1 MILLLPIVLFVAA
14 AIFIAHKF
22 SPASGA
28 RKRATKAVATLKTLD
43 IDLRSQHQDIQNSIS
58 QAATSF
64 IQEVRAGRL
73 RSISLD
79 ELKKHEGGLRL
90 QALKDSGVR
99 TLADIQGWNEN
110 RISQVRGVGPKS
122 ASSIARLVY
131 ALSSASNAMPI
142 PPPMAPFALD
152 RERILLQAIYRDCW
166 FEIHLSPQRKEF
178 DDTMRLFEER
188 LTQVVATTTFS
199 RWLWGL
205 GANDTVRSGIA
216 AAATICSD
224 LEGDGSAAKLRDEIS
239 AVLATCRNVCSNRV
253 ESEVVLTDYKARKPF
268 YEWMLAKQLGNTSQL
283 GQRPTMAPFITD
295 TLHTGTAISSTLD
308 APPAPSAPS
317 PAAAQS
323 LPLADSPATDSQS
336 STPQSCAPS
345 PNKDNDLVHVEFGRV
360 VRGAAPIPQPSS
372 EIPSNLPSRAKLL
385 ADAERLVQ
393 REGQKGSFN
402 NQPQVEVLNATS
414 PKILASPVTQSL
426 GPENALTESLTM
438 FRVGAAQ
445 PTAPAQFILPANTPK
460 TSKRVRWM
468 KKGEPIIV
476 QGISITRGLLYF
488 RDEPS
493 GGEQWAIN
501 PNLQV
506 KRSDQSSEESLG
518 YYYSYF
524 GLTPEQR
531 FRYLKW
537 LSEGASSNDDP
548 GFGLLYLGGLER
560 RITQA
565 LAGHETFSAP
575 EEREDILSEISRLA
589 NLFQS
594 SQGSVTH
601 SARRLLEFIKAYG
614 LSGSTLPKLPELW
627 ERGYELP
634 PSLLYG
640 LGYLIQ
646 AKEPIPLD
654 WALRWAYLEPTFYLR
669 TPATRCRSEYE
680 TAFAYVYKERYGTGL
695 VIPPNK
701 TILKINY
708 QAMSYSSGLNGI
720 ECKFTGIPD
729 VRALTAPQQ
738 TLREIV
744 EQSTAMV
751 DSYSRFLGRNASKAG
766 SLEAYLTLPLV
777 LWPEN
782 AKQRLQE
789 IRTTIAEKLQ
799 PVPYKEF
806 LHQLGCEEELSSGRT
821 TELVKSLSNVSLG
834 FEPDVLAGA
843 KRPRPSDTVVLF
855 TLSTSDDTN
864 RTTPTYKKASLTIA
878 LAATVA
884 LADGH
889 ASDLEME
896 AVDQMISRWGHL
908 HLDLRARLRA
918 QYRFQVHQPSS
929 LASLK
934 TRLTGLTTEDRTDL
948 ALSMSALANVDG
960 VVSPEEVKLLEQVY
974 RTLELEPQMLYS
986 HLHGGAAKQ
995 WQPTPLSS
1003 PSDTSAKS
1011 SAFLDAKRIIE
1022 LRQETDAVTELL
1034 AGVFVE
1040 EETDTLAPEETLEM
1054 PKEDKSLVVGIR
1066 LPGLD
1071 MAHDKFLSLLLTNSV
1086 WSRADLLRAASESQI
1101 MLDGALERINEAA
1114 LDFSGE
1120 VLIEGDDPLYV
1131 QQSVLENAQ

>member
-1 MILLLPIVLFVAA
+1 MILILPLIALLAA
-14 AIFIAHKF
+14 GIFIAHKF
-22 SPASGA
+22 SHASRA
-28 RKRATKAVATLKTLD
+28 RERATKAVATLQTLD
-43 IDLRSQHQDIQNSIS
+43 IELRSQYQGIQNSIS

-64 IQEVRAGRL
+64 IQDVRAGRL
-73 RSISLD
+73 RSIPLD

-90 QALKDSGVR
+90 QALKDSGIR

-131 ALSSASNAMPI
+131 QLSSASNALPI
-142 PPPMAPFALD
+142 PSPTPPFALD

-178 DDTMRLFEER
+178 DNTKRLFEER
-188 LTQVVATTTFS
+188 LSQVVTTTTLA
-199 RWLWGL
+199 RWLWGF
-205 GANDTVRSGIA
+205 GAPETVRSGIA
-216 AAATICSD
+216 VAAAICSD
-224 LEGDGSAAKLRDEIS
+224 LEGDSSAAKLYEDIS
-239 AVLATCRNVCSNRV
+239 SRLATCRSVCSGRI
-253 ESEVVLTDYKARKPF
+253 ESAQVLADYETKQPI
-268 YEWMLAKQLGNTSQL
+268 YEWMLSKQLGSSGQL
-283 GQRPTMAPFITD
+283 GSR
-295 TLHTGTAISSTLD
+295 
-308 APPAPSAPS
+308 
-317 PAAAQS
+317 PAAATSMPGPLDKDSALVSSGAGRSVRAVALRAQS
-323 LPLADSPATDSQS
+323 HLASDGRIMVDSGSYRELQPLLHTEDVVSQTKDANDRLEQSHTSPRAVSEKSAEAFITFRVGVDSQS
-336 STPQSCAPS
+336 STQQF
-345 PNKDNDLVHVEFGRV
+345 V
-360 VRGAAPIPQPSS
+360 IPPHARLDPSS
-372 EIPSNLPSRAKLL
+372 MARW
-385 ADAERLVQ
+385 
-393 REGQKGSFN
+393 
-402 NQPQVEVLNATS
+402 
-414 PKILASPVTQSL
+414 
-426 GPENALTESLTM
+426 
-438 FRVGAAQ
+438 
-445 PTAPAQFILPANTPK
+445 
-460 TSKRVRWM
+460 VR
-468 KKGEPIIV
+468 KGETVTV
-476 QGISITRGLLYF
+476 QGFSISKGLFFYG
-488 RDEPS
+488 ES
-493 GGEQWAIN
+493 GSVN
-501 PNLQV
+501 
-506 KRSDQSSEESLG
+506 DQCTIDPRLSAKKEDGTSNESSV
-518 YYYSYF
+518 YYYSYATLSP
-524 GLTPEQR
+524 GQR
-531 FRYLKW
+531 FRYLSW
-537 LSEGASSNDDP
+537 LFDGALNADDA
-548 GFGLLYLGGLER
+548 GLGMLYFAGLER
-560 RITQA
+560 R
-565 LAGHETFSAP
+565 LLLLSAGQVNDAIPGEQ
-575 EEREDILSEISRLA
+575 EELLSEVARVGD
-589 NLFQS
+589 LFHGTRGAVAHYS
-594 SQGSVTH
+594 
-601 SARRLLEFIKAYG
+601 RRLVEFISAES
-614 LSGSTLPKLPELW
+614 LSGTSLPELPELW
-627 ERGYELP
+627 ERSYELP
-634 PSLLYG
+634 QSLLYG

-646 AKEPIPLD
+646 ARRPIPIE
-654 WALRWAYLEPTFYLR
+654 WALRWVYVEPTIYLR
-669 TPATRCRSEYE
+669 TPATRCKSEFE
-680 TAFAYVYKERYGTGL
+680 SAFAHVYKERLGEGL
-695 VIPPNK
+695 LIPPNK
-701 TILKINY
+701 TLLKISY
-708 QAMSYSSGLNGI
+708 HPVSYSLTGSGT
-720 ECKFTGIPD
+720 EYKFPGIPD

-744 EQSTAMV
+744 ERSTAMV

-789 IRTTIAEKLQ
+789 IQTTIAEKLQ

-855 TLSTSDDTN
+855 TLSTSDDTD

-948 ALSMSALANVDG
+948 AMSMSALANVDG
-960 VVSPEEVKLLEQVY
+960 VVFPEEVKLLEQVY

-1003 PSDTSAKS
+1003 LSDTSAKS

-1054 PKEDKSLVVGIR
+1054 RKEDKSLVVGIR

-1071 MAHDKFLSLLLTNSV
+1071 TAHDKFLSLLLTNSV

-1131 QQSVLENAQ
+1131 QQSALENAQ

>member
-1 MILLLPIVLFVAA
+1 MILLLPIVLLVAA
-14 AIFIAHKF
+14 GIFIAHKF
-22 SPASGA
+22 SPVSGA
-28 RKRATKAVATLKTLD
+28 RKRATKAVATLQTLD
-43 IDLRSQHQDIQNSIS
+43 TELRSQYQDIQNSIS

-73 RSISLD
+73 RSIPLD

-90 QALKDSGVR
+90 QALKDSGIR

-131 ALSSASNAMPI
+131 QLSSASNALPI
-142 PPPMAPFALD
+142 PSPTPPFALD

-166 FEIHLSPQRKEF
+166 FEIHLSPQRKEL
-178 DDTMRLFEER
+178 DKTTRLFEER
-188 LTQVVATTTFS
+188 LSQVVVTTTFS
-199 RWLWGL
+199 RWLWSF
-205 GANDTVRSGIA
+205 GANDTVRNGIA
-216 AAATICSD
+216 AAETICSD
-224 LEGDGSAAKLRDEIS
+224 LEGDGSAAKLRGEIS
-239 AVLATCRNVCSNRV
+239 TVLATCRNVCSNRV
-253 ESEVVLTDYKARKPF
+253 ESELVLTDYRARKPF
-268 YEWMLAKQLGNTSQL
+268 YEWALAKHLGNSGRL
-283 GQRPTMAPFITD
+283 GERPAMA
-295 TLHTGTAISSTLD
+295 TL
-308 APPAPSAPS
+308 
-317 PAAAQS
+317 
-323 LPLADSPATDSQS
+323 AT
-336 STPQSCAPS
+336 TS
-345 PNKDNDLVHVEFGRV
+345 PNKDGGVVHFEFGGV
-360 VRGAAPIPQPSS
+360 SSGAAPVLQTPS
-372 EIPSNLPSRAKLL
+372 EIPPNSLSPAKRM
-385 ADAERLVQ
+385 ADEERLDIPEQ
-393 REGQKGSFN
+393 PKTSFDN
-402 NQPQVEVLNATS
+402 GLHVEVSNAAL
-414 PKILASPVTQSL
+414 PKAIEKPISQSL
-426 GPENALTESLTM
+426 GRSDDATIESLTPL
-438 FRVGAAQ
+438 RVGAAQ
-445 PTAPAQFILPANTPK
+445 PSAPAQFILPSNTRPR
-460 TSKRVRWM
+460 TSKRVRWV
-468 KKGEPIIV
+468 KTGESITV
-476 QGISITRGLLYF
+476 QGIHITKGLFYF
-488 RDEPS
+488 DDKRP
-493 GGEQWAIN
+493 GGEQWAID

-506 KRSDQSSEESLG
+506 KRSDQSSEESPG
-518 YYYSYF
+518 YYYSYI
-524 GLTPEQR
+524 GLTPAQR
-531 FRYLKW
+531 FLYLKW
-537 LSEGASSNDDP
+537 LSEGALSNDDP
-548 GFGLLYLGGLER
+548 GFGVLYLGGLER
-560 RITQA
+560 RIIRA
-565 LAGHETFSAP
+565 LAGHETFSSP
-575 EEREDILSEISRLA
+575 EEREDLLSEISRLA
-589 NLFQS
+589 NLFQGTR
-594 SQGSVTH
+594 GSVTH

-614 LSGSTLPKLPELW
+614 LSGSTLPQLPELW

-680 TAFAYVYKERYGTGL
+680 AAFAYVYKERYETGL

-708 QAMSYSSGLNGI
+708 QPMSYSSGLTGI

-738 TLREIV
+738 ALREIV

-766 SLEAYLTLPLV
+766 SLEACLTLPLV

-789 IRTTIAEKLQ
+789 IQTTIAEKLQ

-806 LHQLGCEEELSSGRT
+806 LQQLGCEEELSSGRT
-821 TELVKSLSNVSLG
+821 AELVKSLSNVYLG

-855 TLSTSDDTN
+855 TLSTSDDTD

-896 AVDQMISRWGHL
+896 AVDQMILRWGHL

-934 TRLTGLTTEDRTDL
+934 TRLTSLTTEDRTDL

-974 RTLELEPQMLYS
+974 RTLELEPQTLYS
-986 HLHGGAAKQ
+986 HLHGGGARQ
-995 WQPTPLSS
+995 RQPAPLSS
-1003 PSDTSAKS
+1003 PSVTSANS

-1040 EETDTLAPEETLEM
+1040 EETNTLAPEETVEM
-1054 PKEDKSLVVGIR
+1054 PEEDKALAFGTR

-1071 MAHDKFLSLLLTNSV
+1071 MAHDKFLALLLTNSM

-1101 MLDGALERINEAA
+1101 MLDGALERNNEAA

-1131 QQSVLENAQ
+1131 QHSALENAQ

>member
-1 MILLLPIVLFVAA
+1 MTLLLPIVLLVAA
-14 AIFIAHKF
+14 GIFIAHKF

-28 RKRATKAVATLKTLD
+28 RKRATKVVATLQTLD
-43 IDLRSQHQDIQNSIS
+43 TELRSQHQDIQNSIS

-90 QALKDSGVR
+90 QALKDSGIR

-131 ALSSASNAMPI
+131 ALSSASNALPI
-142 PPPMAPFALD
+142 PSPRPPFALE

-178 DDTMRLFEER
+178 DDTIRLYEER
-188 LTQVVATTTFS
+188 LSQVVATTTFS

-205 GANDTVRSGIA
+205 GANETVRSGIA

-224 LEGDGSAAKLRDEIS
+224 LEDDSSAAKLRDKIS
-239 AVLATCRNVCSNRV
+239 TVLATCRNVCSNRV
-253 ESEVVLTDYKARKPF
+253 ESELVLTDYKTRKPF
-268 YEWMLAKQLGNTSQL
+268 YEWTLAKHLGNSGQL
-283 GQRPTMAPFITD
+283 GQRPAMATFM
-295 TLHTGTAISSTLD
+295 TATT
-308 APPAPSAPS
+308 AK
-317 PAAAQS
+317 
-323 LPLADSPATDSQS
+323 DSE
-336 STPQSCAPS
+336 
-345 PNKDNDLVHVEFGRV
+345 LVHVEFGRV
-360 VRGAAPIPQPSS
+360 VSGAAPVLQTPP
-372 EIPSNLPSRAKLL
+372 EIPANLPSPAKLMV
-385 ADAERLVQ
+385 DEERLDE
-393 REGQKGSFN
+393 RERPKSSFDN
-402 NQPQVEVLNATS
+402 RLHVEVSSATF
-414 PKILASPVTQSL
+414 PKGIDESTTHSL
-426 GPENALTESLTM
+426 GRPENATTESLTM
-438 FRVGAAQ
+438 FRVGAPQ
-445 PTAPAQFILPANTPK
+445 PATPAQFILPSNTRPR
-460 TSKRVRWM
+460 TSKCVRWV
-468 KKGEPIIV
+468 KKGETITV
-476 QGISITRGLLYF
+476 QGISITKGLLYF
-488 RDEPS
+488 GGERL
-493 GGEQWAIN
+493 GGEQWAID
-501 PNLQV
+501 PNLPA
-506 KRSDQSSEESLG
+506 KRSDQSSEESSG
-518 YYYSYF
+518 YYYSYI

-531 FRYLKW
+531 FRYLTW
-537 LSEGASSNDDP
+537 LSDGAVSNDDS
-548 GFGLLYLGGLER
+548 GFGVLYLGGLER
-560 RITQA
+560 RIIQSI
-565 LAGHETFSAP
+565 AGHETFSAP

-594 SQGSVTH
+594 TRGSVTH
-601 SARRLLEFIKAYG
+601 SAHRLLEFIKTNG
-614 LSGSTLPKLPELW
+614 LSGSALPKLPELW

-634 PSLLYG
+634 ASLLYG

-646 AKEPIPLD
+646 AKEPVPLD
-654 WALRWAYLEPTFYLR
+654 WALRWAYLEPTIYLR

-680 TAFAYVYKERYGTGL
+680 AAFAYLYKERFGTGL

-708 QAMSYSSGLNGI
+708 QAMSYSSGLSGI
-720 ECKFTGIPD
+720 ECKFTGISD

-777 LWPEN
+777 LWPEG

-789 IRTTIAEKLQ
+789 IQTTIAEQLK
-799 PVPYKEF
+799 PVPYKQF
-806 LHQLGCEEELSSGRT
+806 LQQLGCEEELSSGRS
-821 TELVKSLSNVSLG
+821 TELVKSLLNISIG
-834 FEPDVLAGA
+834 FEPDILAGA
-843 KRPRPSDTVVLF
+843 KRPRPSDTIVLF
-855 TLSTSDDTN
+855 MLSTRGDGD
-864 RTTPTYKKASLTIA
+864 RTTSAYKKASLTVA
-878 LAATVA
+878 LAASVA

-896 AVDQMISRWGHL
+896 AVDQMVSRWGHL

-929 LASLK
+929 LTSLK
-934 TRLTGLTTEDRTDL
+934 ARLTGLTTEDRTEL
-948 ALSMSALANVDG
+948 ALYMSALANVDG

-974 RTLELEPQMLYS
+974 RTLELEPQILYS
-986 HLHGGAAKQ
+986 HLHGAGSKQ
-995 WQPTPLSS
+995 WQSAPSS
-1003 PSDTSAKS
+1003 VPSNTSAQS
-1011 SAFLDAKRIIE
+1011 SSFLDARRIVE
-1022 LRQETDAVTELL
+1022 LRQETDAVTKLL

-1040 EETDTLAPEETLEM
+1040 DDTDTHAPEERVTAT
-1054 PKEDKSLVVGIR
+1054 KEENLLVPIR

-1071 MAHDKFLSLLLTNSV
+1071 MAHDKFLSLLLTSSV

-1120 VLIEGDDPLYV
+1120 VLIEGDDPLYI
-1131 QQSVLENAQ
+1131 QQSALENAQ